1 MGEGENGMETQATPT
16 RYESLDAIRG
26 VAVMGILAMNI
37 VAFAAPFAAYVNPVA
52 GGPVGNLDLA
62 TWFFNFVFI
71 DSKMRGLFSMLFGAS
86 TLLVIQ
92 SAAASGRSA
101 AEAHYARMTWL
112 AIFGLI
118 HYYFI
123 WFGDILFLY
132 AVCGLLLFA
141 FRDLSVKALLR
152 WAAAFFLVGIGLLA
166 SGWLMFLL
174 AETGNLPPDVASG
187 LADDLAKMNADMGP
201 GAASYAKDVAVHL
214 GGYSGIVAAK
224 LGEHAAEPF
233 VQALMFLWET
243 MGLMLVGMAL
253 FKSQMLTGEWEP
265 ARYRKWAIRGFLIGI
280 PPLIALACYQVASGF
295 SAVSTFGASLSLSVP
310 FDVAMTIGWAA
321 LIMLPIKTAA
331 SDAVRAR
338 LAATGR
344 MAFTNYLTTSIVM
357 TTIFY
362 GYGFGL
368 YGGVGRAALY
378 LFCFGMWAAMLLW
391 SKPWLDR
398 FNYGPLEWIWRSLS
412 RRQLQPMRK
421 AART

>member
-1 MGEGENGMETQATPT
+1 METQATAT

-37 VAFAAPFAAYVNPVA
+37 VAFALPFSAYVNPLA
-52 GGPVGNLDLA
+52 GGPVGSLDLA
-62 TWFFNFVFI
+62 TWFFNFVFV

-92 SAAASGRSA
+92 SAQASGRSA
-101 AEAHYARMTWL
+101 AGSHYSRMVWL

-118 HYYFI
+118 HFYFI

-132 AVCGLLLFA
+132 AICGLILFA
-141 FRDLSVKALLR
+141 FRNLSVKALLI
-152 WAAAFFLVGIGLLA
+152 WAIAFFVFALLILG
-166 SGWLMFLL
+166 SGWLMFAL
-174 AETGNLPPDVASG
+174 AEAGKLPPEAMAQVR
-187 LADDLAKMNADMGP
+187 DDLARMNADMGP
-201 GAASYAKDVAVHL
+201 GSPGYAKEIAVHL
-214 GGYSGIVAAK
+214 GSYGSIVGEK
-224 LGEHAAEPF
+224 LGPKATEPF
-233 VQALMFLWET
+233 MQALMFLWET
-243 MGLMLVGMAL
+243 MGLMLIGMAL
-253 FKSQMLTGEWEP
+253 FKARMLTGEWEA
-265 ARYRKWAIRGFLIGI
+265 ARYRKWALTGFLIAI
-280 PPLIALACYQVASGF
+280 PPLVALGWYQYASGF
-295 SAVSTFGASLSLSVP
+295 SAVSTFGASLSLSMP
-310 FDVAMTIGWAA
+310 FDVIMTIGWAT
-321 LIMLPIKTAA
+321 LIMLLIKTVS

-362 GYGFGL
+362 GYGLGLFGS
-368 YGGVGRAALY
+368 VGRTALY

-412 RRQLQPMRK
+412 RWKLQTMRK
-421 AART
+421 VAPAQ